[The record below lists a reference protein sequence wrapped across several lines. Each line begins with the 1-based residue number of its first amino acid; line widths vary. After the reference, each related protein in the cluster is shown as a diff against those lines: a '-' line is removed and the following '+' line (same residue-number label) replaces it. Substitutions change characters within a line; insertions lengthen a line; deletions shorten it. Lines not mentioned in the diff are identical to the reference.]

1 MKTPVAWRSIAQAR
15 CSSTA
20 SGLCGMY
27 HNSPGHAKHGCYNCT
42 SFTRSCSGKYYHT
55 CMLISDHLCGKL
67 CMVIQM
73 LIDSVV
79 KNEAIRNRQMIEQYE
94 TMLQELPKGSLI
106 CRKKTYYYLK
116 YRKEGKLYDEY
127 VGKDAN
133 TVSDIREKIAKRKHC
148 EQMLSVL
155 RQEQKK
161 ISRILEG
168 LE

>member
-1 MKTPVAWRSIAQAR
+1 
-15 CSSTA
+15 
-20 SGLCGMY
+20 
-27 HNSPGHAKHGCYNCT
+27 
-42 SFTRSCSGKYYHT
+42 
-55 CMLISDHLCGKL
+55 
-67 CMVIQM
+67 MVIQM